1 MRFNVSK
8 PDWASERTAFSWCG
22 VQVSTIALA
31 LVLSFAS
38 AGLSAASSSMSIL
51 YSGIVPLD
59 KGEQGGSPVTAE
71 LSLRMTT
78 GSREG
83 IMSIELTNNSELPI
97 RILRDDT
104 PFDDAYGG
112 DLLRILPAGKGG
124 LHQEYA
130 PYVGP
135 VYRRLVV
142 DESRFIEVAAGAS
155 MSADIDFAADYRIP
169 ADGDYRIRY
178 AGTFHI
184 LNGEL
189 ARDSSELMGQ
199 TDTWQP
205 NVESVELSL
214 SASSLVAQPRAQP
227 PQLGNCSTVQGN
239 ALVTATVDAEA
250 FANESLQS
258 LRSTPVASRS
268 TSPRYTTWFGA
279 YTETNYATVDLIF
292 DRISSVL
299 TNETVTY
306 QCQPR
311 LCSSDSVIAYVQPFL
326 RDTINLCPLFFEA
339 RLEDSYRAGT
349 IVHELTH
356 LLRIAGTEDLAY
368 GPTAA
373 ATLAQSSSANAL
385 QNADNYNFFA
395 TNNQPQLPMLDD
407 GSTGGAAINEVPDEV
422 APNTG
427 PALTPL
433 AGGNTVRSEL
443 SENGLDLFAVTGAVA
458 LELTS
463 LSGDAD
469 LYVYNSADF
478 AESALVCSSVEFSAN
493 STLDS
498 CLVVGEEDV
507 FVVVHGFTNA
517 SYELV
522 AVPEPDTGNDAVAG
536 AVELAVGET
545 DTRLLGSREDFLYTA
560 IMPARMVL
568 TSLTGEADLYV
579 FADSAL
585 TTESIVCSST
595 LTTPEDSCELSSDG
609 RVYIGVIGYA
619 EENSYSLGIEA
630 LTPEVVAM
638 DPPVVVDREPPVVV
652 DAEPPEV
659 VDAAPPEVVNTGSP
673 VIVESTPPVVGGA
686 NTPSDDDPVQT
697 AAQGGNTE
705 GGSSG
710 GGGFS
715 FIMLLFLAITVLA
728 SRPCR
733 RKGPSH
739 NNLRCSSYC
748 GTGPKY
754 VR

>member
-8 PDWASERTAFSWCG
+8 PDWANERTAFTKYG
-22 VQVSTIALA
+22 VQMSTIALA
-31 LVLSFAS
+31 LGLSFSS
-38 AGLSAASSSMSIL
+38 AGLSAASGSMSIL
-51 YSGIVPLD
+51 PSGIVPLD
-59 KGEQGGSPVTAE
+59 KGEQGDAPVAAR
-71 LSLRMTT
+71 LSLQMTP
-78 GSREG
+78 GPREG
-83 IMSIELTNNSELPI
+83 VMSIELTNNGNLPI

-135 VYRRLVV
+135 VYRRLVI

-155 MSADIDFAADYRIP
+155 LSADVNFAADYRIP
-169 ADGDYRIRY
+169 ADGNYRIRY
-178 AGTFHI
+178 AGSFHI
-184 LNGEL
+184 LNNDEL
-189 ARDSSELMGQ
+189 ARDSSELMNQ
-199 TDTWQP
+199 TDIWQP
-205 NVESVELSL
+205 SAESVELGL
-214 SASSLVAQPRAQP
+214 SASSLVSQPRAQP
-227 PQLGNCSTVQGN
+227 PQLGNCSTVQSN

-250 FANESLQS
+250 FADESLQS
-258 LRSTPVASRS
+258 LRSTAVASRS

-279 YTETNYATVDLIF
+279 YSEANYATVDLIY

-306 QCQPR
+306 QCQPT
-311 LCSSDSVIAYVQPFL
+311 LCSSDSVVAYVQPFL
-326 RDTINLCPLFFEA
+326 RETINLCPLFFEA

-349 IVHELTH
+349 IMHELTH

-373 ATLAQSSSANAL
+373 ATLAQSSSTDAL
-385 QNADNYNFFA
+385 QNADNYNYFA
-395 TNNQPQLPMLDD
+395 TNDQPPLPMIDD
-407 GSTGGAAINEVPDEV
+407 GSTGGETVNEVPDEA

-427 PALTPL
+427 PALTSL

-443 SENGLDLFAVTGAVA
+443 SEGGLDLFAVTGAVA

-469 LYVYNSADF
+469 LYVYDSADF

-517 SYELV
+517 SYELA
-522 AVPEPDTGNDAVAG
+522 AVPQRDTGNDAVAS
-536 AVELAVGET
+536 AVELAVGQT
-545 DTRLLGSREDFLYTA
+545 DTGLLGSREDFLYTA
-560 IMPARMVL
+560 IMPARIVL

-579 FADSAL
+579 FADGDL

-595 LTTPEDSCELSSDG
+595 LTTPEESCELSSEG

-638 DPPVVVDREPPVVV
+638 DPPVVVDREPP
-652 DAEPPEV
+652 EV

-673 VIVESTPPVVGGA
+673 VIVESTPPVSEGT
-686 NTPSDDDPVQT
+686 NPPSDDDPVQT
-697 AAQGGNTE
+697 VAQV
-705 GGSSG
+705 GSSG
-710 GGGFS
+710 GGAVS
-715 FIMLLFLAITVLA
+715 FIMLLLLAITALA
-728 SRPCR
+728 SRTCQA
-733 RKGPSH
+733 
-739 NNLRCSSYC
+739 
-748 GTGPKY
+748 GTLNKY
-754 VR
+754 AR